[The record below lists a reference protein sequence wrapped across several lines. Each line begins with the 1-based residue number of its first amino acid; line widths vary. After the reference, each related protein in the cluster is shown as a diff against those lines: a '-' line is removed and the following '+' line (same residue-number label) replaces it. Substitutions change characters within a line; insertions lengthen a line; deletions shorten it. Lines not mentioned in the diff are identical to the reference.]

1 MEAEVYSRG
10 IVATRLELGEEHQ
23 EHQVGSGKRFSRQ
36 SSALVPGKIKY
47 YLALPLRHCCSLI
60 VVVMNKI
67 EMVDLR
73 TQYQRIRE
81 EVNQAIQSVLD
92 STAFINGK
100 DVGIFGDTLA
110 KLIRVKSAI
119 PCANGTDAL
128 QIAMMALGFKP
139 GDEVIVPV
147 HTYVATAE
155 VIALLGLTPVFVD
168 VDDDTFCINV
178 KDVEAAIT
186 PRTVAVVPVH
196 LYGQCADMES
206 LLALAKKHK
215 LHVIEDAAQ
224 AFGAEYYFS
233 NGEKARAGAMGTIGT
248 TSFFPSKNLGC
259 YGDGGAVFSQDPELG
274 ERMRMIANH
283 GQKVKYHHDVI
294 GINSRL
300 DTLQAAIL
308 QVKIKYLDEYAAK
321 RSAVADF
328 YDEAFGGH
336 ASIKIPVRS
345 SKSTHVFHQYTIQVP
360 AGDREDLRQFLQGK
374 DIPTMIYYPVPL
386 HLQKAYR
393 REGFGEGSFPITER
407 LSKTVLSLPI
417 HTEMDADQMEF
428 ISKSVLSYFES

>member
-1 MEAEVYSRG
+1 
-10 IVATRLELGEEHQ
+10 
-23 EHQVGSGKRFSRQ
+23 
-36 SSALVPGKIKY
+36 
-47 YLALPLRHCCSLI
+47 
-60 VVVMNKI
+60 
-67 EMVDLR
+67 MVDLR

-92 STAFINGK
+92 STAFIQGK
-100 DVGIFGDTLA
+100 DVGVFAETLSNFVRA
-110 KLIRVKSAI
+110 KSTI

-168 VDDDTFCINV
+168 VDDQTFCINV
-178 KDVEAAIT
+178 EQVASRIT
-186 PRTVAVVPVH
+186 SRTVAIVPVH
-196 LYGQCADMES
+196 LYGQCADMEP
-206 LLALAKKHK
+206 LLALAKKHN

-233 NGEKARAGAMGTIGT
+233 NGETARAGAMGTIGT

-259 YGDGGAVFSQDPELG
+259 YGDGGAVFTQDPELG

-283 GQKVKYHHDVI
+283 GQRVKYHHDVI

-308 QVKIKYLDEYAAK
+308 QVKIKYIEEYAAK
-321 RSAVADF
+321 RLAVADY
-328 YDEAFGGH
+328 YDKVFAGH
-336 ASIKIPVRS
+336 HAIKAPVRS
-345 SKSTHVFHQYTIQVP
+345 AKSTHVFHQYTIQVP
-360 AGDREDLRQFLQGK
+360 ASDRETLKQHLQRQQ
-374 DIPTMIYYPVPL
+374 IPTMIYYPVPL

-417 HTEMDADQMEF
+417 HTEMTAEQMEF
-428 ISKSVLSYFES
+428 IGKSVLGYFQ